1 MTKRTGIFFLVVM
14 LMFTVANIF
23 LFAMTMTTSQNHSV
37 VQKQF
42 ELPMTVEASTEVE
55 MEAPNEDTDLASP
68 EISEQ
73 VSVENI
79 TELDTE
85 VPELDKKLEVATI
98 GFGGGHVSSFTKQL
112 IASPQAFKKYRFEGD
127 VTDLAAVTRWAEMQA
142 VDIAKRN
149 GKIDW
154 KFGGEIRVSEVDR
167 LAPLLVE
174 DAEGNLSVQ
183 EYLKDV
189 DGNFPSAPE
198 RITEVAETLS
208 QAVFQAHQDAP
219 DLSFVAD
226 ALYEYFQTPVV

>member
-1 MTKRTGIFFLVVM
+1 MT
-14 LMFTVANIF
+14 A
-23 LFAMTMTTSQNHSV
+23 SQNQSV
-37 VQKQF
+37 VQKHF
-42 ELPMTVEASTEVE
+42 ELPMTVEASTE
-55 MEAPNEDTDLASP
+55 MEAPTENVNLTSP
-68 EISEQ
+68 EISEE
-73 VSVENI
+73 VSAENI
-79 TELDTE
+79 TELDKE
-85 VPELDKKLEVATI
+85 VSELDQRLEVATI
-98 GFGGGHVSSFTKQL
+98 GLGGGYVSSFTKQL

-127 VTDLAAVTRWAEMQA
+127 VTDLVAVTKWAEVQA
-142 VDIAKRN
+142 VDIAKRS

-183 EYLKDV
+183 EYLRDV

-208 QAVFQAHQDAP
+208 QSVFQAHQDAP

-226 ALYEYFQTPVV
+226 APYEYFQSPV